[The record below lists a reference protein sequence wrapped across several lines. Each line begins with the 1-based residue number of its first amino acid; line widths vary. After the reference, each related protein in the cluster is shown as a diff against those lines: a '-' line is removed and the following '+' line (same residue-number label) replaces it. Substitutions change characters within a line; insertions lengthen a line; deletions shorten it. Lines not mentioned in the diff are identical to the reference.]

1 MLYGEK
7 MKQICE
13 KLNINVNALPN
24 RLYSTLLDEIYNRCG
39 TGSGFTPTG
48 TLNITTNG
56 AYNVFNYANVNVS
69 VPIPNGYILPSGSLT
84 ITKNGSHNVTQ
95 YANVNVNV
103 ETGKAIEINTASE
116 MDALLVADSV
126 GKIYKY
132 TGVSNGTY
140 TNGNLYIVE
149 EE

>member
-48 TLNITTNG
+48 TLNITANG
-56 AYNVFNYANVNVS
+56 NHNVFNYAN
-69 VPIPNGYILPSGSLT
+69 
-84 ITKNGSHNVTQ
+84 
-95 YANVNVNV
+95 ANVNV
-103 ETGKAIEINTASE
+103 ETGKAIEIKTASE
-116 MDALLVADSV
+116 MNILLTNANI

-132 TGVSNGTY
+132 TGVSNDTY